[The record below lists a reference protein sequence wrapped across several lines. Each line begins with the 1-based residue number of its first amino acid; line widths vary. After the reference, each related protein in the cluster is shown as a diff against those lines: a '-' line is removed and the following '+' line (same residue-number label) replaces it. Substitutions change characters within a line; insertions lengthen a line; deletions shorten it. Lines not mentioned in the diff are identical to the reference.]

1 MSDAQTSVTPD
12 LHFDVVIVGA
22 GLVGASMACSLAL
35 HPDCADL
42 SIAVIEAAEPGQPYS
57 GDNFDP
63 RVVALTHAS
72 QELLE
77 TAGVWQQVLEH
88 RACAYT
94 DMHVWDADG
103 TGEIHFDARE
113 VQRDCLGHIVENS
126 IITSL
131 LWQRL
136 QQLEQITVLHPVK
149 LDKIHHNA
157 SAGQCAIVL
166 DDGRCISSQLL
177 VAADGANSRVR
188 TLLKMATRQWDYG
201 HNAIVC
207 TVKTQKPH
215 QFAARQRFLDT
226 GPLAFLPMQV
236 DANAEFDEYHSSI
249 VWSASTDVAQ
259 YLMDLPDA
267 VFREKLTDAF
277 EGRLGDVEHVSQR
290 YSIPLRQRH
299 AIDYIMPGVAL
310 VGDAAHTIHPLA
322 GQGVNLGFLDV
333 MALRDEIARAC
344 HRGLPMD
351 EPSILKRYQRNR
363 KWHNLA
369 MMAVMEGFKTLF
381 GSDQLPLRWARN
393 EGMRRVNNLGALKNL
408 IVKQAMGLQ

>member
-1 MSDAQTSVTPD
+1 MSNAETSATAD
-12 LHFDVVIVGA
+12 LYFDVVIVGA

-35 HPDCADL
+35 SPECEGL
-42 SIAVIEAAEPGQPYS
+42 SIAVIEASEPVQPYE

-72 QELLE
+72 RELLE
-77 TAGVWQQVLEH
+77 SVGIWEQIQAH

-94 DMHVWDADG
+94 DMQVWDADG
-103 TGEIHFDARE
+103 TGQIHFDARE
-113 VQRDCLGHIVENS
+113 VQQDCLGHIVENS
-126 IITSL
+126 IITSA

-136 QQLEQITVLHPVK
+136 QQLEQVTVLHPAK
-149 LDKIHHNA
+149 LEKIHHNA
-157 SAGQCAIVL
+157 SAGNCTL
-166 DDGRCISSQLL
+166 LLEDGRSVSSQLL

-188 TLLKMATRQWDYG
+188 SLLKVETREWDYG

-207 TVKTQKPH
+207 TVKTRQPH
-215 QFAARQRFLDT
+215 QFTAWQRFLET
-226 GPLAFLPMQV
+226 GPLAFLPMQLAA
-236 DANAEFDEYHSSI
+236 DAEFDEYHSSI
-249 VWSASTDVAQ
+249 VWSATSDVAG
-259 YLMDLPDA
+259 YLMDLPDDA
-267 VFREKLTDAF
+267 FREKLCEAF
-277 EGRLGDVEHVSQR
+277 EGQLGAVDQVSQR

-299 AIDYIMPGVAL
+299 AKDYTLPGVAL

-333 MALRDEIARAC
+333 MALRDEIIRAC
-344 HRGLPMD
+344 VRGLPMD

-369 MMAVMEGFKTLF
+369 MMGVMEGFKSLF
-381 GSDQLPLRWARN
+381 GADHLPLRWIRN

-408 IVKQAMGLQ
+408 IVKQAMGL